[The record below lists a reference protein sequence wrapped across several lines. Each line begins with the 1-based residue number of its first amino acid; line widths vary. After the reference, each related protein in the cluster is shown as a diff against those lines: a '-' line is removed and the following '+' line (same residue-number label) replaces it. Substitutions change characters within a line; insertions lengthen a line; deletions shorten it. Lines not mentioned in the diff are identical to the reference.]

1 MENGMNQDKETKE
14 KKFLNSTNL
23 DNSYQNPVKDKNKVL
38 NEINSI
44 LSNGS
49 EKSEKNEKL
58 NQSQES
64 LTNSPLLNKVKK
76 RLLMLS
82 PSVAAGLERESTKS
96 DFYREG
102 DKAIGVGGFGE
113 VWKVIHKATNKL
125 YVIKVIDKKNIIQQK
140 MVDQM
145 NREIEIMYKVNH
157 PHVVKLINHFE
168 DDDKFYLIMLYAS
181 KGQLYQLLK
190 KNHRFDQR
198 TAAQFM
204 REVLEAVRYLHSFN
218 PPIIHRDIKPEN
230 LLLDENS
237 RIKLADFGWSNFKS
251 DETNRVTYCGTP
263 EYLSPE
269 MVRKQGHDTNVDI
282 WSLGVLLFEL
292 LAGHAPFSG
301 TNQEELFNNIRKLKI
316 NWPSDFP
323 PLAKNLIT
331 KILKLNPL
339 ERITI
344 DEILSH
350 AWFEKNPP
358 IKPVLTNILNDPK
371 LLLQSHLISVLP
383 NTMDEKINELIGKN
397 NEPMKVSI
405 SRSRAITAQNT
416 INNQQNHSVSPD
428 EHKNQNN
435 LHLLQSENE
444 KLIKENNE
452 LKFKLEK
459 LNLEFKSLKT
469 ENIRIKDLYGNVNLH
484 EENLKIAEE
493 LEKYK
498 IMNKDRLD
506 LLSEIEEKNNEIFE
520 SKNKIKDLEA
530 ELNNI
535 NRDNSSLSEKC
546 NEFTKVIHSQE
557 NKINELKIKLNELL
571 KEKEDISL
579 TYQKKLEILQNKI
592 LDSTDDKINENN
604 SNALTKVL
612 EMLNDSINEM
622 QLLFKSKTSNLNDL
636 LNERKE
642 EINNNQSEM
651 VHLIKQRS
659 EAVIEVLNRMRNN
672 LEEDINRSKMKINKD
687 TSSKNSEMIEWLKRQ
702 VSELQPYKNKVLFLD
717 NKTAQHEANIKLLS
731 NKLDLSEI
739 RVTSLEKLIKLKES
753 QIDEGKLY
761 AEKIEAKL
769 SDVKDFVFKNCLDQ
783 LDEFQLQFKNY

>member
-1 MENGMNQDKETKE
+1 MENGMKLEKDAIEKKLLNLTNSDKFSQNSNLENNKEIEDINTVLSNSSGSIEKKE
-14 KKFLNSTNL
+14 K
-23 DNSYQNPVKDKNKVL
+23 
-38 NEINSI
+38 SI
-44 LSNGS
+44 QS
-49 EKSEKNEKL
+49 
-58 NQSQES
+58 NQSP
-64 LTNSPLLNKVKK
+64 TNSPLVNKVKK

-82 PSVAAGLERESTKS
+82 PSVAAGLERECSKS
-96 DFYREG
+96 DFFREG

-125 YVIKVIDKKNIIQQK
+125 YVIKVIDKKNIIEQK

-181 KGQLYQLLK
+181 RGQLYQLLK
-190 KNHRFDQR
+190 KSHRFDQR

-204 REVLEAVRYLHSFN
+204 REVLEAVKYLHSFN

-230 LLLDENS
+230 ILLDENS

-251 DETNRVTYCGTP
+251 DETSRVTYCGTP

-269 MVRKQGHDTNVDI
+269 MVRKQGHGTNVDI

-301 TNQEELFNNIRKLKI
+301 INQEELFNNIRKLKI

-350 AWFEKNPP
+350 SWFEKNPP
-358 IKPVLTNILNDPK
+358 IKPVLNNISNDPK
-371 LLLQSHLISVLP
+371 LLLRSNIISVLS
-383 NTMDEKINELIGKN
+383 NTLDEKINDLLGKN
-397 NEPMKVSI
+397 NNPMKISI
-405 SRSRAITAQNT
+405 SKSRAITSQNI
-416 INNQQNHSVSPD
+416 INSQQNNNNPLD
-428 EHKNQNN
+428 DNKNSNYSI
-435 LHLLQSENE
+435 LQAENE
-444 KLIKENNE
+444 KLLKENYE

-469 ENIRIKDLYGNVNLH
+469 ENIRIKDLYGNVNLQ
-484 EENLKIAEE
+484 EENLKLAEE

-506 LLSEIEEKNNEIFE
+506 LLSEVEEKNNEIFE
-520 SKNKIKDLEA
+520 FKNKIKDLES
-530 ELNNI
+530 ELSNI
-535 NRDNSSLSEKC
+535 NRDYSSLCEKS
-546 NEFTKVIHSQE
+546 NEFTKVIHSHE
-557 NKINELKIKLNELL
+557 NKINELKLKLNELL
-571 KEKEDISL
+571 KEKDDISL
-579 TYQKKLEILQNKI
+579 SYQKKLEILQNKI
-592 LDSTDDKINENN
+592 LDSADDKINVNS
-604 SNALTKVL
+604 SNALTKVI

-622 QLLFKSKTSNLNDL
+622 QLLFKSKITNLNDL
-636 LNERKE
+636 IFERKDQ
-642 EINNNQSEM
+642 IDNNQSE
-651 VHLIKQRS
+651 VINLIKQRS
-659 EAVIEVLNRMRNN
+659 EAVIEVFNRMRNN
-672 LEEDINRSKMKINKD
+672 LEDDITRSKMKIIKD
-687 TSSKNSEMIEWLKRQ
+687 STSKNSEMIEWLKRQ

-717 NKTAQHEANIKLLS
+717 NKTSQYEATIKILS
-731 NKLDLSEI
+731 NKLDLAEI
-739 RVTSLEKLIKLKES
+739 RVVSLEKLIKLKEN
-753 QIDEGKLY
+753 QIEQRKSY
-761 AEKIEAKL
+761 SEQIEAKL
-769 SDVKDFVFKNCLDQ
+769 SDVKDFVFKNCQDQ
-783 LDEFQLQFKNY
+783 LDEFLVQFKNY

>member
-1 MENGMNQDKETKE
+1 MENGMKQEKEAIE
-14 KKFLNSTNL
+14 KKLLDMTNSNKFSQNSNL
-23 DNSYQNPVKDKNKVL
+23 EKHK
-38 NEINSI
+38 EIEDINTI
-44 LSNGS
+44 LSNSSGNL
-49 EKSEKNEKL
+49 EKSEKSNQP
-58 NQSQES
+58 NQSPTS
-64 LTNSPLLNKVKK
+64 SPLLNKVKK

-82 PSVAAGLERESTKS
+82 PSVAAGLERECSKS
-96 DFYREG
+96 DFFREG

-125 YVIKVIDKKNIIQQK
+125 YVIKVIDKKNIIEQK

-181 KGQLYQLLK
+181 RGQLYQLLK

-204 REVLEAVRYLHSFN
+204 REVLEAVKYLHSFN

-230 LLLDENS
+230 ILLDENS

-269 MVRKQGHDTNVDI
+269 MVKKQGHGTNVDI

-301 TNQEELFNNIRKLKI
+301 INQEELFNNIRKLKI

-350 AWFEKNPP
+350 SWFEKNPP
-358 IKPVLTNILNDPK
+358 IKPVLTNISNDPK
-371 LLLQSHLISVLP
+371 LLLQSNIISLLSD
-383 NTMDEKINELIGKN
+383 TLDEKINDLLGKN
-397 NEPMKVSI
+397 NNPMKISI
-405 SRSRAITAQNT
+405 SKSRAITSQNIINSQQ
-416 INNQQNHSVSPD
+416 INNIQLD
-428 EHKNQNN
+428 ENKNSNYSI
-435 LHLLQSENE
+435 LQSENE
-444 KLIKENNE
+444 KLLKENNE

-484 EENLKIAEE
+484 EENLKLAEE

-506 LLSEIEEKNNEIFE
+506 LLSEVEEKNNEFFE
-520 SKNKIKDLEA
+520 LKNKIKDLES
-530 ELNNI
+530 ELSNI
-535 NRDNSSLSEKC
+535 NRDYSSLCEKS
-546 NEFTKVIHSQE
+546 NEFNKVINAQE
-557 NKINELKIKLNELL
+557 NKINELKLKLNELL

-579 TYQKKLEILQNKI
+579 SYQKKLEILQNKI
-592 LDSTDDKINENN
+592 LDSANDKINENSSN
-604 SNALTKVL
+604 SLTKVI
-612 EMLNDSINEM
+612 EMLNDSINDM
-622 QLLFKSKTSNLNDL
+622 QLLFKSKITNLNDL
-636 LNERKE
+636 IFERKDQ
-642 EINNNQSEM
+642 IDNNQSEIIN
-651 VHLIKQRS
+651 LIKQRS

-672 LEEDINRSKMKINKD
+672 LEDDITRSKMKINKD
-687 TSSKNSEMIEWLKRQ
+687 STTKNSEMIEWLKRQ

-717 NKTAQHEANIKLLS
+717 NKTSQYEANIKVLS
-731 NKLDLSEI
+731 NKLDIAEI
-739 RVTSLEKLIKLKES
+739 RVNSLEKLIKLKEN
-753 QIDEGKLY
+753 QIEQRKSY
-761 AEKIEAKL
+761 AEQIEAKL
-769 SDVKDFVFKNCLDQ
+769 SDVKDFVFKNCHDK
-783 LDEFQLQFKNY
+783 LDEFELQFKNY

>member
-1 MENGMNQDKETKE
+1 MENGMKLEKDAIEKKLLNLTNSDKFSQNSNLENNKEIEDINTVLSNSSGSLEKKE
-14 KKFLNSTNL
+14 K
-23 DNSYQNPVKDKNKVL
+23 
-38 NEINSI
+38 SI
-44 LSNGS
+44 QS
-49 EKSEKNEKL
+49 
-58 NQSQES
+58 NQSP
-64 LTNSPLLNKVKK
+64 TNSPLVNKVKK

-82 PSVAAGLERESTKS
+82 PSVAAGLERECSKS
-96 DFYREG
+96 DFFREG

-125 YVIKVIDKKNIIQQK
+125 YVIKVIDKKNIIEQK

-181 KGQLYQLLK
+181 RGQLYQLLK
-190 KNHRFDQR
+190 KSHRFDQR

-204 REVLEAVRYLHSFN
+204 REVLEAVKYLHSFN

-230 LLLDENS
+230 ILLDENS

-251 DETNRVTYCGTP
+251 DETSRVTYCGTP

-269 MVRKQGHDTNVDI
+269 MVRKQGHGTNVDI

-301 TNQEELFNNIRKLKI
+301 INQEELFNNIRKLKI

-350 AWFEKNPP
+350 SWFEKNPP
-358 IKPVLTNILNDPK
+358 IKPVLNNISNDPK
-371 LLLQSHLISVLP
+371 LLLRSNIISVLSD
-383 NTMDEKINELIGKN
+383 TLDEKINDLLGKN
-397 NEPMKVSI
+397 NNPMKISI
-405 SRSRAITAQNT
+405 SKSRAITSQNI
-416 INNQQNHSVSPD
+416 INSQQNNNNPLD
-428 EHKNQNN
+428 DNKNSNYSF
-435 LHLLQSENE
+435 LQSENE
-444 KLIKENNE
+444 KLLKENNE

-469 ENIRIKDLYGNVNLH
+469 ENIRIKDLYGNVNLQ
-484 EENLKIAEE
+484 EENLKLAEE

-506 LLSEIEEKNNEIFE
+506 LLSEVEEKNNEIFE
-520 SKNKIKDLEA
+520 LKNKIKDLES
-530 ELNNI
+530 ELSNI
-535 NRDNSSLSEKC
+535 NRDYSSLSEKS
-546 NEFTKVIHSQE
+546 NDFTKVIHSHE
-557 NKINELKIKLNELL
+557 NKINELKLKLNELL
-571 KEKEDISL
+571 KEKEDNSL
-579 TYQKKLEILQNKI
+579 SYQKKLEILQNKI
-592 LDSTDDKINENN
+592 LDSADDKINENS
-604 SNALTKVL
+604 SNALTKVI

-622 QLLFKSKTSNLNDL
+622 QLLFKSKIGNLNDL
-636 LNERKE
+636 IFERKDQ
-642 EINNNQSEM
+642 IDNNQSE
-651 VHLIKQRS
+651 VINLIKQRS
-659 EAVIEVLNRMRNN
+659 EAVIEVFNRMRNN
-672 LEEDINRSKMKINKD
+672 LEDDITRSKMKIIKD
-687 TSSKNSEMIEWLKRQ
+687 STSKNSEMIEWLKRQ

-717 NKTAQHEANIKLLS
+717 NKTSQYEATIKILS
-731 NKLDLSEI
+731 NKLDLAEI
-739 RVTSLEKLIKLKES
+739 RVVSLEKLIKLKEN
-753 QIDEGKLY
+753 QIEQRKSY
-761 AEKIEAKL
+761 SEQIEAKL
-769 SDVKDFVFKNCLDQ
+769 SDVKDFVFKNCQDQ
-783 LDEFQLQFKNY
+783 LDEFLEQFKNY

>member
-1 MENGMNQDKETKE
+1 MENGMKLEKDAIEKKLLNLTNSDKFSQNSNLENNKEIEDINTVLSNSSGSLEKKE
-14 KKFLNSTNL
+14 K
-23 DNSYQNPVKDKNKVL
+23 
-38 NEINSI
+38 SI
-44 LSNGS
+44 QS
-49 EKSEKNEKL
+49 
-58 NQSQES
+58 NQSP
-64 LTNSPLLNKVKK
+64 TNSPLVNKVKK

-82 PSVAAGLERESTKS
+82 PSVAAGLERECSKS
-96 DFYREG
+96 DFFREG

-125 YVIKVIDKKNIIQQK
+125 YVIKVIDKKNIIEQK

-181 KGQLYQLLK
+181 RGQLYQLLK
-190 KNHRFDQR
+190 KSHRFDQR

-204 REVLEAVRYLHSFN
+204 REVLEAVKYLHSFN

-230 LLLDENS
+230 ILLDENS

-251 DETNRVTYCGTP
+251 DETSRVTYCGTP

-269 MVRKQGHDTNVDI
+269 MVRKQGHGTNVDI

-301 TNQEELFNNIRKLKI
+301 INQEELFNNIRKLKI

-350 AWFEKNPP
+350 SWFEKNPP
-358 IKPVLTNILNDPK
+358 IKPVLNNISNDPK
-371 LLLQSHLISVLP
+371 LLLRSNIISVLS
-383 NTMDEKINELIGKN
+383 NTLDEKINDLLGKN
-397 NEPMKVSI
+397 NNPMKISI
-405 SRSRAITAQNT
+405 SKSRAITSQNI
-416 INNQQNHSVSPD
+416 INSQQNNNNPLD
-428 EHKNQNN
+428 DNKNSNYSI
-435 LHLLQSENE
+435 LQAENE
-444 KLIKENNE
+444 KLLKENYE

-469 ENIRIKDLYGNVNLH
+469 ENIRIKDLYGNVNLQ
-484 EENLKIAEE
+484 EENLKLAEE

-506 LLSEIEEKNNEIFE
+506 LLSEVEEKNNEIFE
-520 SKNKIKDLEA
+520 FKNKIKDLES
-530 ELNNI
+530 ELSNI
-535 NRDNSSLSEKC
+535 NRDYSSLCEKS
-546 NEFTKVIHSQE
+546 NEFTKVIHSHE
-557 NKINELKIKLNELL
+557 NKINELKLKLNELL
-571 KEKEDISL
+571 KEKDDISL
-579 TYQKKLEILQNKI
+579 SYQKKLEILQNKI
-592 LDSTDDKINENN
+592 LDSADDKINVNS
-604 SNALTKVL
+604 SNALTKVI

-622 QLLFKSKTSNLNDL
+622 QLLFKSKITNLNDL
-636 LNERKE
+636 IFERKDQ
-642 EINNNQSEM
+642 IDNNQSE
-651 VHLIKQRS
+651 VINLIKQRS
-659 EAVIEVLNRMRNN
+659 EAVIEVFNRMRNN
-672 LEEDINRSKMKINKD
+672 LEDDITRSKMKIIKD
-687 TSSKNSEMIEWLKRQ
+687 STSKNSEMIEWLKRQ

-717 NKTAQHEANIKLLS
+717 NKTSQYEATIKILS
-731 NKLDLSEI
+731 NKLDLAEI
-739 RVTSLEKLIKLKES
+739 RVVSLEKLIKLKEN
-753 QIDEGKLY
+753 QIEQRKSY
-761 AEKIEAKL
+761 SEQIEAKL
-769 SDVKDFVFKNCLDQ
+769 SDVKDFVFKNCQDQ
-783 LDEFQLQFKNY
+783 LDEFLVQFKNY